1 MANTKINF
9 DFNKLRQTIS
19 KSEDAYAK
27 KIAEYE
33 KKVEELFRKKNFKA
47 ALELSVSILQQLDQ
61 EKVEDEI
68 IVRKILIFKSKII
81 NDFIQINLF

>member
-1 MANTKINF
+1 MANSKINF

-27 KIAEYE
+27 QIVEYE
-33 KKVEELFRKKNFKA
+33 KRVEDFFKKKNFKA
-47 ALELSVSILQQLDQ
+47 ALELSVNILQQLDQ

-68 IVRKILIFKSKII
+68 IVNKNFY
-81 NDFIQINLF
+81 LF

>member
-1 MANTKINF
+1 MSNTKISF

-27 KIAEYE
+27 EIVDYE
-33 KKVEELFRKKNFKA
+33 KKVEILFKKKNFKA

-61 EKVEDEI
+61 EKVEDEM
-68 IVRKILIFKSKII
+68 IVKKKNFFF
-81 NDFIQINLF
+81 NYM

>member
-1 MANTKINF
+1 MSNSTKISF

-27 KIAEYE
+27 QIVDYE
-33 KKVEELFRKKNFKA
+33 KKVEELFKKKNFKA

-61 EKVEDEI
+61 EKVEDEM
-68 IVRKILIFKSKII
+68 IVKENFLI
-81 NDFIQINLF
+81 